1 MGPAKT
7 GVEATVA
14 QSRSRNKTAK
24 VLFMSRPP
32 SNEEF
37 YPDFP
42 FWGSHSFTLP
52 SRVQRGVQPFDKL
65 CLSSST
71 ESVLVPGEKDAE
83 YLTVA
88 LLVKCRVKNL
98 TQGTANP
105 TLPEPL
111 RFSLLP
117 GVLCPP
123 LATRE
128 HRSRYGHSFGIVDLR

>member
-32 SNEEF
+32 SNEGF

-52 SRVQRGVQPFDKL
+52 SRVQPGVQPFDKL

-71 ESVLVPGEKDAE
+71 NLYCTAGEGRRISHSCTSSEISREESYA
-83 YLTVA
+83 
-88 LLVKCRVKNL
+88 RN
-98 TQGTANP
+98 ANP

-111 RFSLLP
+111 RFFLLP

-123 LATRE
+123 LVTRE